1 MREREAWKFKNSTLV
16 VSLDAWRSLRSST
29 KPTRPKNYAR
39 VRNNDPVKLFN
50 QDAGSMDVAEI
61 EARLARAKA
70 EAILKE
76 YDCDGMVSALSFS
89 LRTN

>member
-1 MREREAWKFKNSTLV
+1 
-16 VSLDAWRSLRSST
+16 
-29 KPTRPKNYAR
+29 
-39 VRNNDPVKLFN
+39 
-50 QDAGSMDVAEI
+50 MDVAEI

>member
-1 MREREAWKFKNSTLV
+1 
-16 VSLDAWRSLRSST
+16 
-29 KPTRPKNYAR
+29 
-39 VRNNDPVKLFN
+39 
-50 QDAGSMDVAEI
+50 MDVAEI

-76 YDCDGMVSALSFS
+76 YDSDGMVSALSFS